1 MKIFKLAIGLSLASL
16 ISPIVATEKPNVIV
30 ILADDM
36 GKDSVS
42 AFNPNL
48 GFKTPRIDS
57 FVGQSMSFTDAH
69 SGSAVCTP
77 TRYGLLT
84 GRYSWRSRLKKYIVP
99 KWDGALIEKGRMTIG
114 SMLQQEGYHTACIGK
129 WHLGMDWSFK
139 ASETIPLGNSGAL
152 KKLAS
157 QGIDWTQP
165 INNGPNDRGFDYHF
179 GDDTINW
186 PPFAYIEND
195 RIIGTPDPKTFKTDD
210 ENWAENKVLPTI
222 TAKAVSYITEQA
234 KTEKPFFLYF
244 PMTSPHSPIAPAE
257 GFLGKSGISPYVD
270 FVIETDHRIGQIID
284 AVDQAGIAD
293 NTIIILT
300 ADNGTSIKFP
310 SKDGSLKKGV
320 NFNNSYRGAKSDIFE
335 GGHNVPFIVRW
346 PKSIKAATTNET
358 PICLTDIMATVA
370 DIVDIDVPENAAE
383 DSVSLLPAL
392 KGKELDRGAIIN
404 HSIQG
409 KFAIRKGKWKLAFCA
424 GSGGWS
430 LKDNEAK
437 KQGLPALQLYNL
449 ELDPKETKN
458 LINEKPELVK
468 ELTKQ
473 LHSMI
478 SKGRTTPGANQ
489 QNVGET
495 WLPEL

>member
-1 MKIFKLAIGLSLASL
+1 
-16 ISPIVATEKPNVIV
+16 
-30 ILADDM
+30 
-36 GKDSVS
+36 
-42 AFNPNL
+42 
-48 GFKTPRIDS
+48 
-57 FVGQSMSFTDAH
+57 MSFMDAH

-84 GRYSWRSRLKKYIVP
+84 GRYSWRSRLKKFIVP
-99 KWDGALIEKGRMTIG
+99 KWDGALIEKDRMTIG
-114 SMLQQEGYHTACIGK
+114 SMLQKEGYNTACIGK
-129 WHLGMDWSFK
+129 WHLGMDWTFK
-139 ASETIPLGNSGAL
+139 ALEGELPLGNWGAL
-152 KKLAS
+152 KKLAE

-165 INNGPNDRGFDYHF
+165 IKNGPTERGFDYHF

-186 PPFAYIEND
+186 PPYTWIEND
-195 RIIGTPDPKTFKTDD
+195 KVIGTIDPKTFKTDD
-210 ENWAENKVLPTI
+210 ESWAENKVLPTI
-222 TAKAVSYITEQA
+222 TNKAVSYITEQA

-244 PMTSPHSPIAPAE
+244 PMTSPHSPIAPADD
-257 GFLGKSGISPYVD
+257 FIGKSGISPYVD
-270 FVIETDHRIGQIID
+270 FCIETDYRIGQIVD
-284 AVDQAGIAD
+284 AVDKAGIAD

-310 SKDGSLKKGV
+310 SKDGSLAKGV

-346 PKSIKAATTNET
+346 PKNIKAGSTNKT

-370 DIVDIDVPENAAE
+370 DVVSIEVPDNAAE

-392 KGKELDRGAIIN
+392 KGEKLERGAIIN

-409 KFAIRKGKWKLAFCA
+409 RFAIRKGKWKLAFCA

-430 LKDNEAK
+430 SPKDNVAK
-437 KQGLPALQLYNL
+437 KQGLPELQLYNL
-449 ELDPKETKN
+449 DLDPKETKN
-458 LINEKPELVK
+458 LINENPELVK

-473 LHSMI
+473 LHEMI
-478 SKGRTTPGANQ
+478 SKGRTTPGADQ
-489 QNVGET
+489 HNVGET